1 MRAIAALSVAVGL
14 ALIQMQLV
22 VPGPANAAAPTVFSQ
37 AATTLT
43 PTAAGY
49 QTITVQKALCATV
62 NSNTQSCNGNDTS
75 LSGYTVTFDVYHG
88 TSPGGTLQ
96 GQVNVTLSGGFGSTT
111 TAPLPD
117 IATYTVC
124 EEPVARS
131 GSQSVAL
138 DAHPLISG
146 SNQSFTVGYSTCL
159 TVNLT
164 GQASNS
170 VLGFNN
176 VRSAAAPVRA
186 RHDSVR
192 QCRRGSRRHMCQWNT
207 ECAAGVHQSARVT
220 GRHRD
225 RQEIN

>member
-37 AATTLT
+37 AAATLT
-43 PTAAGY
+43 PTSTATPAGH
-49 QTITVQKALCATV
+49 QTITVQKALCARV

-111 TAPLPD
+111 TAPLPY

-124 EEPVARS
+124 
-131 GSQSVAL
+131 
-138 DAHPLISG
+138 
-146 SNQSFTVGYSTCL
+146 
-159 TVNLT
+159 
-164 GQASNS
+164 
-170 VLGFNN
+170 
-176 VRSAAAPVRA
+176 
-186 RHDSVR
+186 
-192 QCRRGSRRHMCQWNT
+192 
-207 ECAAGVHQSARVT
+207 
-220 GRHRD
+220 
-225 RQEIN
+225 